1 MLAEVLHKKLYLK
14 NNKMKFIDLW
24 SEFTPKYVPNRV
36 IYKLNDISEAGAS
49 VISDIIL
56 DYVKLPL
63 EGDYTTQNKK
73 IKKTYQKF
81 NINPRSEVQ
90 HQPRVQRINNN
101 QKFPNHLNKIYSW
114 QYLIIDISSKYYF
127 CMIHIQHVLCL
138 HVANILI
145 HNLSITKSPVSI
157 LSASKRG
164 VPNRDL
170 FNIIV

>member
-36 IYKLNDISEAGAS
+36 IYKL
-49 VISDIIL
+49 SDIIL

-81 NINPRSEVQ
+81 NINPR
-90 HQPRVQRINNN
+90 
-101 QKFPNHLNKIYSW
+101 
-114 QYLIIDISSKYYF
+114 
-127 CMIHIQHVLCL
+127 
-138 HVANILI
+138 
-145 HNLSITKSPVSI
+145 
-157 LSASKRG
+157 
-164 VPNRDL
+164 
-170 FNIIV
+170 FNG